1 MIKENR
7 KTEVFETT
15 LGELIMALLE
25 AAGEI
30 STNTKEVESLA
41 HQTLAN
47 LLSPESK
54 SRISTVT
61 DAELE
66 CDSNT

>member
-30 STNTKEVESLA
+30 STNTLEIESLA
-41 HQTLAN
+41 YQTLSS
-47 LLSPESK
+47 LLSPGTRSNQSET
-54 SRISTVT
+54 STAAL
-61 DAELE
+61 D
-66 CDSNT
+66 CDRTS